1 MEGNMMWVGVF
12 TLVIIALGVAQFMAN
27 RRKQRK

>member
-1 MEGNMMWVGVF
+1 MEGNMMWIDVF
-12 TLVIIALGVAQFMAN
+12 IMIMLGLGAAQFMAN